1 MAVRTFVEFTSGL
14 FKKITSKVALKKS
27 TADL

>member
-1 MAVRTFVEFTSGL
+1 MAVRTFSEFTSGL